1 MRDTEYAREIDSAS
15 YVWSSDSEARIE
27 RLHNKKRDQEEIRF
41 SWWKDGN
48 IVMRPLDLTEEELLA
63 LLQTSLQEGIFSL
76 DFLRR
81 LRQMLGD

>member
-48 IVMRPLDLTEEELLA
+48 IVMHPLDLTEEELLA